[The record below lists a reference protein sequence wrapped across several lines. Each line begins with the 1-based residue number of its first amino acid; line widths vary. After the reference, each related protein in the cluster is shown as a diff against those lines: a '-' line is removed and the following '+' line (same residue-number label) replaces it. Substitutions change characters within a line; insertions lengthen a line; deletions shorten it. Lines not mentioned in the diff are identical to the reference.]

1 MVKDVDITKY
11 QKDVLKKL
19 DDNKD
24 SVICKVKSKDKDN
37 SNTKTWIQ
45 YRNGK
50 KEIIRSNTINILIWK
65 GYIREQRIK
74 VPHLTYNRTE
84 KKVA

>member
-1 MVKDVDITKY
+1 MIKDVELTKY
-11 QKDVLKKL
+11 QKEILKKL
-19 DDNKD
+19 DDNRD
-24 SVICKVKSKDKDN
+24 SVICKVKGKDDEK
-37 SNTKTWIQ
+37 SKTWIQ
-45 YRNGK
+45 YRNGR

-84 KKVA
+84 KKVV